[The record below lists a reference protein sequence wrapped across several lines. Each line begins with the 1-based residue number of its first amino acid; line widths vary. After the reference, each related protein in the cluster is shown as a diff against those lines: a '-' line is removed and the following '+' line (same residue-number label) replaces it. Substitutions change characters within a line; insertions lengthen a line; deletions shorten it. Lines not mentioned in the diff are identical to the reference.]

1 MRISLKAINSELE
14 RRAYHSMLA
23 RGDDYFYFWGGEA
36 ADWLDRTVR
45 VPTLHSLTLDQ
56 WVQEFETLR
65 EQNRKLME
73 SNCDATR
80 GKSIAG
86 CLGGRLLNAPAS
98 PRGPAGYLAAG
109 ARPVCCRNRMFQN
122 ARKTWRWG
130 FQAGSSDGII
140 LPASVPEPCCPI
152 LWVAELVRRDWGR
165 KSRLWR

>member
-98 PRGPAGYLAAG
+98 P
-109 ARPVCCRNRMFQN
+109 
-122 ARKTWRWG
+122 
-130 FQAGSSDGII
+130 S
-140 LPASVPEPCCPI
+140 
-152 LWVAELVRRDWGR
+152 
-165 KSRLWR
+165 